1 MNAEG
6 DRRVIA
12 LIDMDCFY
20 VQVEERENPNNKGKP
35 ACVVQYRKWKGG
47 GIISVNYEAR
57 AAGVTRQMR
66 GDEAREKCPDC
77 ILYRVP
83 ERRGKAD
90 LTKYRDGGK
99 EVIDVM
105 CSFGVCVERASID
118 EAYIDM
124 TMVIEQTLLGY
135 TATDINVE
143 ELPNTHFVGWENGT
157 DDVKGVHGWL
167 KALSKEDCNDN
178 DWKLTLGAV
187 LVEKMRA
194 AIYEKTGFRCSAG
207 IANNKM
213 LAKLACGINKP
224 NKQTV
229 LPFTSVQEFF
239 TTFPLKKVRNLG
251 GKLGLTLREEL
262 QCTTMADITRIP
274 EKILQERFDTKTG
287 TWLYWYARG
296 IDHDP
301 VSSRRLPKS
310 IGCNKNFTGLAA
322 LDSEDKIGHWLEELC
337 AEVSERLEKDRGTNC
352 RLAKLLTVTVR
363 LEGDIRPYSYTRS
376 LPLHS
381 SYDKTRMAK
390 SCLAVVMKENPCK
403 QGNSKT
409 PWVVTCLGV
418 SASKF
423 VDQLESSSRIDRF
436 FTQSKAS
443 KQSTIPNTENEE
455 SVDEEPLHRK
465 DELYDLHADQEEE
478 EFGMTE
484 IDNIPTETNASNIIA
499 PESHVGQISDLSKE
513 IFQENKE
520 KSSGASSPCRSRE
533 KNENVKKTGFFA
545 SRSLKKCVPIPH
557 SSEESIAQSSQVN
570 PVNQTTFSIEEIF
583 PDLNQVDMETL
594 ALLPPHLRRQVLQ
607 AIQSKQGNE
616 GTDEFVVCDKCK
628 EQFLKEEIGEHNDFH
643 VAAELQKEFS
653 LQPSTSRS
661 SVNNLE
667 GSKVVKNSSKR
678 PLKNQKNATKDTK
691 RSRTIESFFGSSV

>member
-6 DRRVIA
+6 DKRVIA

-57 AAGVTRQMR
+57 ALGVTRQMR

-124 TMVIEQTLLGY
+124 TMVIEQTLPGC
-135 TATDINVE
+135 TATTVNVE
-143 ELPNTHFVGWENGT
+143 ELPNTHFVGWENET

-187 LVEKMRA
+187 LVEKIRA

-229 LPFTSVQEFF
+229 LPFTSVQDFF

-262 QCTTMADITRIP
+262 LCTTMADITHIS

-296 IDHDP
+296 VDHDP

-322 LDSEDKIGHWLEELC
+322 LDSEEKISHWLEELC
-337 AEVSERLEKDRGTNC
+337 AEVSERLEKDRETNC

-376 LPLHS
+376 IPLHS
-381 SYDKTRMAK
+381 SYDKIRMAK

-403 QGNSKT
+403 QGNAKI

-423 VDQLESSSRIDRF
+423 VDQLESSSRIDHF
-436 FTQSKAS
+436 FAA
-443 KQSTIPNTENEE
+443 KQSTILNPEKEKRVE
-455 SVDEEPLHRK
+455 EEPLHRK
-465 DELYDLHADQEEE
+465 DGLYDLHADQEDE
-478 EFGMTE
+478 EFGMEE
-484 IDNIPTETNASNIIA
+484 IDKIPTETNAVNIIE
-499 PESHVGQISDLSKE
+499 PEYHMAQISALSNE

-520 KSSGASSPCRSRE
+520 KASGASSPCLNRE
-533 KNENVKKTGFFA
+533 NNDSVKKTGFFA
-545 SRSLKKCVPIPH
+545 SRSLKKCVPIH
-557 SSEESIAQSSQVN
+557 QSSEESIAQSSQVN
-570 PVNQTTFSIEEIF
+570 PVNQTTFSVEEIF

-616 GTDEFVVCDKCK
+616 GTAKFVVCDKCK
-628 EQFLKEEIGEHNDFH
+628 EEFLKEEIEEHNDFH
-643 VAAELQKEFS
+643 VAAELQREFS
-653 LQPSTSRS
+653 LQPSTSS
-661 SVNNLE
+661 SSFNNLE
-667 GSKVVKNSSKR
+667 GAKVVKKSSKR

-691 RSRTIESFFGSSV
+691 RSRTIESFFGNS